1 MLASDLSADR
11 LELPE
16 ILAQAS
22 ACAGFDPGRD
32 HVRALRPTTDP
43 GEARARLTATA
54 QARWLLGELP
64 GFSVGGAQDVRAAAD
79 AAARGSRLS
88 PTDLQAVA
96 AQLRAVRLTRRTLD
110 THRASTPALW
120 RIAEPLADNPELESR
135 IEATFDE
142 QGRVA
147 DTASAELHSLRR
159 QLRQAVA
166 AVHAIMQKQLRSPAA
181 HNALQEALITERAGR
196 QVVPVKLEH
205 QGSFP
210 GIVHDTSASGATVY
224 MEPLAAVPA
233 NNRVRGLESAERHE
247 IDRILRALSAEVG
260 VARDDIVA
268 GVDGLGVLDGL
279 LALAHYADTHEAVEP
294 SIAPD
299 AGFELTGA
307 RHPLLEGDV
316 VPIDVEI
323 PAGGSQAIVI
333 TGPNTGGK
341 TVALKTVGLLHLMA
355 ACGLHVP
362 AASARLAVYHPVLAD
377 IGDEQSIEQS
387 LSTFASHMR
396 NLVAM
401 VQAAGP
407 RALVLADELGA
418 GTDPTEGAAL
428 GQAILERL
436 LDAGAVAV
444 VTTHHPELKLFAH
457 RHPRARNASVE
468 FDTATLRP
476 TYRLLMD
483 VPGRSNAF
491 DIATGLGL
499 DPEIVEAARAKLTTE
514 FRDVEGLIGALQRDR
529 RELAG
534 ARARV
539 ADEAQR
545 LVAAQHALD
554 ERLTGVDDEREH
566 IVGDARREARALL
579 RQSRAALRQAEQA
592 ARQAPGAST
601 DAARRRMRGL
611 ETQLDA
617 AGPPDDVPRM
627 APVLEIR
634 EGDRVRVEGFSREA
648 VVVAVD
654 AAEAVIGAGNVH
666 TRVPRAH
673 VQEVLAPQPRPR
685 RRAFRGGATPPAE
698 VHVRGERVVE
708 ALEQVDLALDA
719 ALLHGASALR
729 VVHGVGT
736 GTLRRAIRGHVSEH
750 PSVVDM
756 ADAPPTSGGAGVTV
770 VVLASGGA

>member
-22 ACAGFDPGRD
+22 ACAGFDPGHE
-32 HVRALRPTTDP
+32 HVRTLRPTTDP
-43 GEARARLTATA
+43 AEARARLTATA
-54 QARWLLGELP
+54 QARWLLGEVP
-64 GFSVGGAQDVRAAAD
+64 GFGVGGAQDVRRAAND
-79 AAARGSRLS
+79 AARGSRLS
-88 PTDLQAVA
+88 PADLQAVA
-96 AQLRAVRLTRRTLD
+96 AQLRAVRLTRRTLE
-110 THRASTPALW
+110 THRADTPALW
-120 RIAEPLADNPELESR
+120 RIAGPLAANPALESR

-147 DTASAELHSLRR
+147 DTASAELRSLRR
-159 QLRQAVA
+159 QLRQATA
-166 AVHAIMQKQLRSPAA
+166 AVHAIMQQQLRSPAA
-181 HNALQEALITERAGR
+181 RTALQEALITERAGR
-196 QVVPVKLEH
+196 QVVPVKQEH

-233 NNRVRGLESAERHE
+233 NNRVRELEAAERHE

-260 VARDDIVA
+260 AARHDIVA
-268 GVDGLGVLDGL
+268 GVDGLGLLDGL
-279 LALAHYADTHEAVEP
+279 LALARYAETQEAVEP
-294 SIAPD
+294 RISPD
-299 AGFELTGA
+299 AGFQIKEA

-316 VPIDVEI
+316 VPIDIEI

-401 VQAAGP
+401 VRAAGP

-444 VTTHHPELKLFAH
+444 ATTHHPELKLFAH

-499 DPEIVEAARAKLTTE
+499 DPEIVAAARAKLTAE

-534 ARARV
+534 ARADV
-539 ADEAQR
+539 TDEAER
-545 LVAAQHALD
+545 LATTQHALD
-554 ERLTGVDDEREH
+554 ERVTGIDNERQR
-566 IVGDARREARALL
+566 IIGDARREARALL
-579 RQSRAALRQAEQA
+579 RQTRAALRQAEQA
-592 ARQAPGAST
+592 ARQAPSAST
-601 DAARRRMRGL
+601 EAARRRMRGL
-611 ETQLDA
+611 EAQLDA
-617 AGPPDDVPRM
+617 AGSPDELPRV
-627 APVLEIR
+627 APVVEIR
-634 EGDRVRVEGFSREA
+634 AGDRVRVDGFSREA

-654 AAEAVIGAGNVH
+654 AAEAVIGAGQVRA
-666 TRVPRAH
+666 RVPRAH

-685 RRAFRGGATPPAE
+685 RRTYRSGAGPPAE
-698 VHVRGERVVE
+698 VHVRGERVAE

-719 ALLHGASALR
+719 ALLQGATALR

-736 GTLRRAIRGHVSEH
+736 GALRRAIREHMGEH
-750 PSVVDM
+750 PSVAEM
-756 ADAPPTSGGAGVTV
+756 ADAPPTAGGAGVTV
-770 VVLASGGA
+770 VALAEGGA

>member
-1 MLASDLSADR
+1 MLASHLSADR

-22 ACAGFDPGRD
+22 AFAGFDPGRA
-32 HVRALRPTTDP
+32 HVCALRPTTDHA
-43 GEARARLTATA
+43 EARDRLTATA
-54 QARWLLGELP
+54 QARWLLDEAP

-96 AQLRAVRLTRRTLD
+96 AQLRAVRLTRRTVD
-110 THRASTPALW
+110 THRADAPALW
-120 RIAEPLADNPELESR
+120 RIVAPLADHPDLGSR
-135 IEATFDE
+135 IDATFDE

-147 DTASAELHSLRR
+147 DTASPELQSLRR
-159 QLRQAVA
+159 RLRQATA
-166 AVHAIMQKQLRSPAA
+166 AVHTIMQQQLRSPAA
-181 HNALQEALITERAGR
+181 RGVLQEALITERAGR
-196 QVVPVKLEH
+196 QVVPVKQEH

-233 NNRVRGLESAERHE
+233 NNRVRELEAAERHE
-247 IDRILRALSAEVG
+247 IDRILRALSAAVG
-260 VARDDIVA
+260 DLRDDIVA

-279 LALAHYADTHEAVEP
+279 LALARYADSQEAVEP

-299 AGFELTGA
+299 AGFQLKQA

-316 VPIDVEI
+316 VPIDIEI
-323 PAGGSQAIVI
+323 PVGGSQAIVI

-341 TVALKTVGLLHLMA
+341 TVSLKTVGLLHLMA

-362 AASARLAVYHPVLAD
+362 AAGARLAVYDPVLAD

-401 VQAAGP
+401 VNAAGP
-407 RALVLADELGA
+407 RALVLTDELGA

-468 FDTATLRP
+468 FDSATLRP

-499 DPEIVEAARAKLTTE
+499 DAEIVEAARSKLSAE

-529 RELAG
+529 RELTE
-534 ARARV
+534 ARAGV
-539 ADEAQR
+539 ADEAER
-545 LVAAQHALD
+545 LASAQHDLD
-554 ERLTGVDDEREH
+554 ERLAGIDAERDRV
-566 IVGDARREARALL
+566 VGDARREARTLL
-579 RQSRAALRQAEQA
+579 RQTRAALRQAEQA
-592 ARQAPGAST
+592 VRRAPGAST
-601 DAARRRMRGL
+601 DAARRRMRNL
-611 ETQLDA
+611 EEHLDA
-617 AGPPDDVPRM
+617 VSPAPDVPRT
-627 APVLEIR
+627 APLLAIQA
-634 EGDRVRVEGFSREA
+634 GDRVRVEGYSREA
-648 VVVAVD
+648 IVVSVSETD
-654 AAEAVIGAGNVH
+654 AVIGAGNVRA
-666 TRVPRAH
+666 RVPRAH
-673 VQEVLAPQPRPR
+673 VLEVLTPEPRPR
-685 RRAFRGGATPPAE
+685 PRARRRGTAVPAE
-698 VHVRGERVVE
+698 VHVRGERVAE

-719 ALLHGASALR
+719 ALLQGAPALR

-736 GTLRRAIRGHVSEH
+736 GALRRAIRGHVGDH
-750 PSVVDM
+750 PSVVNM
-756 ADAPPTSGGAGVTV
+756 ADADQTAGGAGVTV
-770 VVLASGGA
+770 VALTAGG

>member
-16 ILAQAS
+16 ILGQAS
-22 ACAGFDPGRD
+22 TYAGFDPGHE

-43 GEARARLTATA
+43 AEARARLTATA
-54 QARWLLGELP
+54 QARWLLGEVP
-64 GFSVGGAQDVRAAAD
+64 GFGVGGAQDVRAAAD
-79 AAARGSRLS
+79 DAARGSRLS
-88 PTDLQAVA
+88 PADLQAVA
-96 AQLRAVRLTRRTLD
+96 AQLRAVRLTRRTLE
-110 THRASTPALW
+110 THRADTPALW
-120 RIAEPLADNPELESR
+120 RIAEPLAANPVLESR

-147 DTASAELHSLRR
+147 DTASAELRSLRR
-159 QLRQAVA
+159 QMRQATA
-166 AVHAIMQKQLRSPAA
+166 AVHAIMQQQLRSPAA
-181 HNALQEALITERAGR
+181 RTALQEALITERAGR
-196 QVVPVKLEH
+196 QVVPVKQEH

-233 NNRVRGLESAERHE
+233 NNRVRELEAAERHE

-260 VARDDIVA
+260 AARHDIVA
-268 GVDGLGVLDGL
+268 GVDGLGLLDGL
-279 LALAHYADTHEAVEP
+279 LALARYADTQDAVEP
-294 SIAPD
+294 RISPD
-299 AGFELTGA
+299 AGFQIKEA

-401 VQAAGP
+401 VRAAGP

-444 VTTHHPELKLFAH
+444 ATTHHPELKLFAH

-499 DPEIVEAARAKLTTE
+499 DPEIVAAARAKLTAE

-534 ARARV
+534 ARADV
-539 ADEAQR
+539 TDEAER
-545 LVAAQHALD
+545 LATTQHALD
-554 ERLTGVDDEREH
+554 ERVTGIDNERQR
-566 IVGDARREARALL
+566 IIGDARREARALL
-579 RQSRAALRQAEQA
+579 RQTRAALRQAEQA
-592 ARQAPGAST
+592 ARQAPSAST
-601 DAARRRMRGL
+601 EAARRRMRGL
-611 ETQLDA
+611 EAQLDA
-617 AGPPDDVPRM
+617 AGSPDELPRV
-627 APVLEIR
+627 APVVELR
-634 EGDRVRVEGFSREA
+634 AGDRVRVDGFSREA

-654 AAEAVIGAGNVH
+654 AAEAVIGAGQVRA
-666 TRVPRAH
+666 RVPRAH

-685 RRAFRGGATPPAE
+685 RRTYRSGAGPPAE
-698 VHVRGERVVE
+698 IHVRGERVAE

-719 ALLHGASALR
+719 ALLQGASALR

-736 GTLRRAIRGHVSEH
+736 GALRRAIREHMGEH
-750 PSVVDM
+750 PSVADM
-756 ADAPPTSGGAGVTV
+756 ADAPPTAGGAGVTV
-770 VVLASGGA
+770 FALAEGGA